1 MAGFWSYS
9 ETQDSFSEIPIKL
22 YPNLERKEVSFYNAT
37 IRKNGEIAVMG
48 TGYVYLYDPISKKTK
63 SYLKP
68 DSDMSLIAED
78 QNGDLWVSSKFNP
91 GVWILNTSTGLFRPF
106 ARTSNSISKDPNGK
120 MWYGYTYPERGEL
133 KMYDPISLE
142 TFSYDQMHK
151 IKILSRW
158 APQLVW
164 SLMLKEIYGI

>member
-1 MAGFWSYS
+1 MDGILFEDKIPQINNLQYDTVFSTLWIANGMAGFWSYS

-91 GVWILNTSTGLFRPF
+91 GVWILNYEY
-106 ARTSNSISKDPNGK
+106 
-120 MWYGYTYPERGEL
+120 W
-133 KMYDPISLE
+133 
-142 TFSYDQMHK
+142 TF
-151 IKILSRW
+151 
-158 APQLVW
+158 
-164 SLMLKEIYGI
+164 